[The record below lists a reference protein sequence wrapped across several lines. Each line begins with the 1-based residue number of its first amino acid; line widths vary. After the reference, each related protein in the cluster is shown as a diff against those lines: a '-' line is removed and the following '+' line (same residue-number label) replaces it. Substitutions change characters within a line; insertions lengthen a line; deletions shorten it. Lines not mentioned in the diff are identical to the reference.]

1 MRKKLRV
8 GFQGEF
14 GAYSELAA
22 EAFGDPV
29 PFPTF
34 EILFEAVLK
43 QQLDCAAIP
52 IANAVAGIVKENAE
66 LLWRFQKRV
75 KILAESII
83 PISHCLLGLPGSTLK
98 DAREVHSHWQ
108 ALAQCQN
115 LFQRHK
121 HLTPIEAYDT
131 AGSAKQLAKSGE
143 RSRLVIA
150 SERAAERYGLC
161 ILKRAIGDM
170 KQNQTKFFIIARST
184 SSLVLSQKKEKS
196 VLICKSLQDVQPYIS
211 RVLFCQAIPT
221 RKKPFEV
228 HYLIEVQGEI
238 VGKGC
243 LHLGAFEQARKNE

>member
-1 MRKKLRV
+1 MQKKLHV

-66 LLWRFQKRV
+66 LLWRFQKRI

-83 PISHCLLGLPGSTLK
+83 PISHCLLGLSGSTLK

-108 ALAQCQN
+108 ALAQCQRF
-115 LFQRHK
+115 FQRHK
-121 HLTPIEAYDT
+121 HLTPIETYDT
-131 AGSAKQLAKSGE
+131 AGSAKQLAELGE

-150 SERAAERYGLC
+150 SERAAKRYGLR
-161 ILKRAIGDM
+161 ILKRAINDM
-170 KQNQTKFFIIARST
+170 KQNQTKFFIIAPST
-184 SSLVLSQKKEKS
+184 SRLVLSQKKEKS
-196 VLICKSLQDVQPYIS
+196 VVICKSLQDVQPYIT

-238 VGKGC
+238 AGKG
-243 LHLGAFEQARKNE
+243 LSHLGAFEQARKNE